1 MKASD
6 ALSKA
11 RSTLDVKELTYYV
24 IAMPWFRKVAKILDV
39 LSPPKGASFPTFT
52 SSWKEDIG
60 PIVNAPLTPSEFKR
74 NPPRPFLHELQKKS
88 LLKPNHSAE
97 NGDHSASDTE
107 PMKVGLHHRHEI
119 DYVLVGSNVWLLLS
133 QKFGHD
139 VELSVPCEYVPRN
152 LVSNASATSVR
163 IRVNESESIYIPSTG
178 RFPYEKY
185 FAQAEDAS
193 SSSSSALLQSPP
205 DVVSPDDDEPTM
217 TADTFK
223 SDDEDNDLVSR
234 LFAH

>member
-11 RSTLDVKELTYYV
+11 RSTLDVKELTYYIV
-24 IAMPWFRKVAKILDV
+24 AMPWFRNVAKILNV
-39 LSPPKGASFPTFT
+39 LSQPQGTSVPTFT

-60 PIVNAPLTPSEFKR
+60 PIVNAPLTPNEFKR
-74 NPPRPFLHELQKKS
+74 NTSRPFLHELQKKS
-88 LLKPNHSAE
+88 LLRPTKSVE
-97 NGDHSASDTE
+97 NGDHSSSDTE
-107 PMKVGLHHRHEI
+107 PMKVGLHHRHGI

-152 LVSNASATSVR
+152 PAAHSPAATSVR
-163 IRVNESESIYIPSTG
+163 IRVNDFESIYIPSTG

-193 SSSSSALLQSPP
+193 SSLSQSPP
-205 DVVSPDDDEPTM
+205 DVVSPDDDEPAM
-217 TADTFK
+217 TA
-223 SDDEDNDLVSR
+223 DDEDNDLVSP
-234 LFAH
+234 LFSH